1 MENLV
6 LQSRGKVNFALN
18 VLGKRPEDG
27 YHDVDMVMLPVSI
40 ADTVR
45 LEPAE
50 DIRVVCRPDIAGPMD
65 TNLAYKA
72 ARLLQRE
79 TGYQGGA
86 LITIDKV
93 IPVAGGMAGG
103 STNGAAALRGLNRLW
118 ELGLADHDLER
129 LAMRLGSDVPFF
141 IAERPARVQG
151 VGDRLR
157 PIPVASNLWLVLGTP
172 PVAKSTGNVYR
183 LFDELAHVERP
194 NVDQMERALAA
205 GDLRDI
211 AGALGNVFEQVM
223 LPRHAEI
230 AELKSLMLREGAVG
244 ALMSGAGP
252 TVFGLVPDQ
261 EAGRGLVRKLAQAGQ
276 PAVLARTVN

>member
-1 MENLV
+1 MENLI

-27 YHDVDMVMLPVSI
+27 YHDVDMVMVPVSI

-45 LEPAE
+45 VERA
-50 DIRVVCRPDIAGPMD
+50 DDVRVVCRPEVAGPMEA
-65 TNLAYKA
+65 NLAYKA
-72 ARLLQRE
+72 AQLLKAE
-79 TGYQGGA
+79 TGYRGGA
-86 LITIDKV
+86 LITLEKV

-103 STNGAAALRGLNRLW
+103 STNGAAALKALNQLW
-118 ELGLADHDLER
+118 NLGLSDQNLER

-151 VGDRLR
+151 VGDQLR
-157 PIPVASNLWLVLGTP
+157 PIPVAKTLWLVLATP

-183 LFDELAHVERP
+183 LFDELTHVDRP
-194 NVDQMERALAA
+194 DVEGMERALAS
-205 GDLRDI
+205 GDVAAVAR
-211 AGALGNVFEQVM
+211 ALGNVFEQVM

-230 AELKSLMLREGAVG
+230 AGLKALMLREGAVG

-252 TVFGLVPDQ
+252 TVFGLVPD
-261 EAGRGLVRKLAQAGQ
+261 EAAGRELVRKLAQAGQ
-276 PAVLARTVN
+276 PAVLAHSVN

>member
-1 MENLV
+1 MESLM
-6 LQSRGKVNFALN
+6 LQSRGKVNLALN

-27 YHDVDMVMLPVSI
+27 YHYVDMVMLPVSI

-45 LEPAE
+45 IERA
-50 DIRVVCRPDIAGPMD
+50 DDVQVICRPDIAGPAEA
-65 TNLAYKA
+65 NLAYKA
-72 ARLLQRE
+72 AHLLKGE
-79 TGYQGGA
+79 TGYKGGA

-103 STNGAAALRGLNRLW
+103 STNGAAALKGLNHLW
-118 ELGLADHDLER
+118 ELGLTDRELER

-157 PIPVASNLWLVLGTP
+157 SILVNASLWLVLATP

-183 LFDELAHVERP
+183 LFDELEQVNRPDVEG
-194 NVDQMERALAA
+194 MEQALAD
-205 GDLRDI
+205 GDLGAI
-211 AGALGNVFEQVM
+211 ARSLGNVFEQVM

-230 AELKSLMLREGAVG
+230 AALKALMLREGALG

-252 TVFGLVPDQ
+252 TVFGLVPDE
-261 EAGRGLVRKLAQAGQ
+261 EAGKHLVQKLAQVGQ
-276 PAVLARTVN
+276 PAVLAQTVN